1 MEDSSFTC
9 NDCEGEIVEYYHDG
23 YRGKRGKCAQCG
35 QEFPLE

>member
-1 MEDSSFTC
+1 MTDSDFTC

-23 YRGKRGKCAQCG
+23 YKGKRGKCVQCG